1 MKKIFDI
8 DKKKRIKTFLER
20 IKNDINHKIDEL
32 VDLIPNDTLYMTLT
46 RYLWKK
52 IDDINKFRNENNT
65 NLNTTKIFFMESKL
79 KFLNNRITSAHNL
92 TPILHHSQG
101 KSIKYEID
109 INNEERKN
117 NLIPKFSFKE
127 KELDLSCEENIIKE
141 LKKIDNK
148 NGNLFNE
155 YLRKKILSSK
165 NINTVINNN
174 NASFIKELN
183 IIYNI
188 ERDKR
193 EINYNFKCIG
203 NKDYFDKYTNGIDFP
218 IDFKSNF
225 SDIKLINYSSS
236 KNKLKCELLENKP
249 IIKIHNFILSENEE
263 VEINFKVLSIKE
275 NKINLYSKEY
285 INIWKGAFNSIGN
298 ITINFLDNLICCS
311 MANGL
316 FKYSNDI
323 NCFNYKDIIP
333 ENGLEEI
340 AFVTQKKTKIKIT
353 QELISKRIIP
363 KNKESKFNAE
373 LQDFFKKNYNIE
385 NQSITIYKDN
395 NFSGLIT
402 NPFSKSSKT
411 TISLSNVK
419 EEVKLVHEVIIESEY
434 NKLIH
439 IPEKFLTPE
448 ISNQE
453 KKFFYPIAIDILINS
468 KEKLPIPIIIGK
480 WVYKNIIYT
489 KEYSK
494 KILTAKEIYNER
506 KGVCD
511 HKTILYNT
519 LLLSLGI
526 PSIYVSGF
534 VIDGNNK
541 NNIEPTHAWS
551 IIYYKK
557 EWIYIDVTWNILSGK
572 LPISHI
578 FKCFGDKYIIGT
590 SEGFNSSI
598 LYKIENINNDN

>member
-65 NLNTTKIFFMESKL
+65 NLNTTKIYFMESKL
-79 KFLNNRITSAHNL
+79 KFFNNRITSAHNL

-419 EEVKLVHEVIIESEY
+419 EEVKLVHEVIIENEY

>member
-1 MKKIFDI
+1 
-8 DKKKRIKTFLER
+8 
-20 IKNDINHKIDEL
+20 
-32 VDLIPNDTLYMTLT
+32 
-46 RYLWKK
+46 
-52 IDDINKFRNENNT
+52 
-65 NLNTTKIFFMESKL
+65 
-79 KFLNNRITSAHNL
+79 
-92 TPILHHSQG
+92 
-101 KSIKYEID
+101 
-109 INNEERKN
+109 
-117 NLIPKFSFKE
+117 
-127 KELDLSCEENIIKE
+127 
-141 LKKIDNK
+141 
-148 NGNLFNE
+148 
-155 YLRKKILSSK
+155 
-165 NINTVINNN
+165 
-174 NASFIKELN
+174 
-183 IIYNI
+183 
-188 ERDKR
+188 
-193 EINYNFKCIG
+193 
-203 NKDYFDKYTNGIDFP
+203 
-218 IDFKSNF
+218 
-225 SDIKLINYSSS
+225 
-236 KNKLKCELLENKP
+236 
-249 IIKIHNFILSENEE
+249 
-263 VEINFKVLSIKE
+263 
-275 NKINLYSKEY
+275 
-285 INIWKGAFNSIGN
+285 
-298 ITINFLDNLICCS
+298 

-316 FKYSNDI
+316 FKYSNEI
-323 NCFNYKDIIP
+323 NKFNYNDIIP

-340 AFVTQKKTKIKIT
+340 AIVTQKKAKIKIT

-385 NQSITIYKDN
+385 NQSITIYKDH
-395 NFSGLIT
+395 NFSGLIS

-411 TISLSNVK
+411 TLSLSNVK
-419 EEVKLVHEVIIESEY
+419 EEVKIIHEIILENEY
-434 NKLIH
+434 NKIIH
-439 IPEKFLTPE
+439 IPEKFLTP
-448 ISNQE
+448 E

-494 KILTAKEIYNER
+494 KILTVKEIYNER

>member
-1 MKKIFDI
+1 MKKIFDY
-8 DKKKRIKTFLER
+8 DQKKRIKTFLER

-174 NASFIKELN
+174 NVCFIKELN

-236 KNKLKCELLENKP
+236 KNKLKCELLDNKP
-249 IIKIHNFILSENEE
+249 IIKIHNFTLSENEE

-275 NKINLYSKEY
+275 NKINLYSKEH

-419 EEVKLVHEVIIESEY
+419 EEVKLVHEVIIENEY

>member
-52 IDDINKFRNENNT
+52 IDDINKLRNENNT

-174 NASFIKELN
+174 NVSFIKELN

-203 NKDYFDKYTNGIDFP
+203 NKDYFDKYTNRIV
-218 IDFKSNF
+218 SN
-225 SDIKLINYSSS
+225 
-236 KNKLKCELLENKP
+236 
-249 IIKIHNFILSENEE
+249 
-263 VEINFKVLSIKE
+263 
-275 NKINLYSKEY
+275 
-285 INIWKGAFNSIGN
+285 
-298 ITINFLDNLICCS
+298 
-311 MANGL
+311 
-316 FKYSNDI
+316 
-323 NCFNYKDIIP
+323 
-333 ENGLEEI
+333 
-340 AFVTQKKTKIKIT
+340 
-353 QELISKRIIP
+353 
-363 KNKESKFNAE
+363 
-373 LQDFFKKNYNIE
+373 
-385 NQSITIYKDN
+385 
-395 NFSGLIT
+395 
-402 NPFSKSSKT
+402 
-411 TISLSNVK
+411 
-419 EEVKLVHEVIIESEY
+419 
-434 NKLIH
+434 
-439 IPEKFLTPE
+439 
-448 ISNQE
+448 
-453 KKFFYPIAIDILINS
+453 
-468 KEKLPIPIIIGK
+468 
-480 WVYKNIIYT
+480 
-489 KEYSK
+489 
-494 KILTAKEIYNER
+494 
-506 KGVCD
+506 
-511 HKTILYNT
+511 
-519 LLLSLGI
+519 
-526 PSIYVSGF
+526 
-534 VIDGNNK
+534 
-541 NNIEPTHAWS
+541 
-551 IIYYKK
+551 
-557 EWIYIDVTWNILSGK
+557 
-572 LPISHI
+572 
-578 FKCFGDKYIIGT
+578 
-590 SEGFNSSI
+590 
-598 LYKIENINNDN
+598 

>member
-419 EEVKLVHEVIIESEY
+419 EEVKLVHEIIIENEY

>member
-8 DKKKRIKTFLER
+8 DKNKRIITFLER

-32 VDLIPNDTLYMTLT
+32 INLIPNETLFMSLT

-52 IDDINKFRNENNT
+52 IDDINKFKNENNT
-65 NLNTTKIFFMESKL
+65 TLTKTKIFFMESKL
-79 KFLNNRITSAHNL
+79 KFFNNRITSAHNL

-109 INNEERKN
+109 KNNEERKN

-141 LKKIDNK
+141 LKKIDTK

-155 YLRKKILSSK
+155 YLKKQILSYK
-165 NINTVINNN
+165 NINKVSNNN
-174 NASFIKELN
+174 NVSFIKELN
-183 IIYNI
+183 IIYYI
-188 ERDKR
+188 EREKR
-193 EINYNFKCIG
+193 EINYNFKFIG
-203 NKDYFDKYTNGIDFP
+203 NKDYFEKYTSGIYFP
-218 IDFKSNF
+218 IDFNSNF
-225 SDIKLINYSSS
+225 SDIKLINFSSS
-236 KNKLKCELLENKP
+236 KNELKCDLLDNKP
-249 IIKIHNFILSENEE
+249 YIKIHNFTLSENEE
-263 VEINFKVLSIKE
+263 IEINFKVSSIKE

-285 INIWKGAFNSIGN
+285 INIWKGAFNSVGN
-298 ITINFLDNLICCS
+298 ITINFLDNIICCS

-323 NCFNYKDIIP
+323 NNFNYKDIIP

-340 AFVTQKKTKIKIT
+340 AIVTQKKTKIKIT

-385 NQSITIYKDN
+385 NQSITIYKDH
-395 NFSGLIT
+395 NFSGLIS

-419 EEVKLVHEVIIESEY
+419 EEVKIIHEIILENEY
-434 NKLIH
+434 NKIIH

-590 SEGFNSSI
+590 SEGFNNSI